1 LAGGDSLLFDPGFLA
16 VKGNSRLP
24 KSALASDDRSMR
36 ERSVGKVSGEPLFVP
51 DERREVVPV
60 ERPREESELF
70 SGSRGTEDPEARFAI
85 GCAISLTET
94 CRCVGAAE
102 DAGGDA
108 ELNAAFRDLEVGADD
123 IRMGRFT
130 PTALARLLIL

>member
-16 VKGNSRLP
+16 EKGSSRLP

-36 ERSVGKVSGEPLFVP
+36 EGSVGKVSGEPLFVP
-51 DERREVVPV
+51 DERREEAPV
-60 ERPREESELF
+60 ERPREEFEPF
-70 SGSRGTEDPEARFAI
+70 SVFRGTEDPEARFAV
-85 GCAISLTET
+85 GCAISVTET

-108 ELNAAFRDLEVGADD
+108 ELNAAFRDHEVEADD
-123 IRMGRFT
+123 VRIGRFT
-130 PTALARLLIL
+130 PTALARLLVL

>member
-16 VKGNSRLP
+16 VKGNIKLP

-36 ERSVGKVSGEPLFVP
+36 EGSVGKVSGEPLFVS
-51 DERREVVPV
+51 DERREGVPV
-60 ERPREESELF
+60 ERPREESEPF
-70 SGSRGTEDPEARFAI
+70 SVSRGTEDPEARFAV
-85 GCAISLTET
+85 GCAIET

-102 DAGGDA
+102 DGGGDA

-123 IRMGRFT
+123 VRMGRFAL
-130 PTALARLLIL
+130 TALARLLIL